1 MSSDLPELICPFCF
15 TLFPAGVLDEEVPL
29 CRECNALGRSIVTE
43 PLEEFLGSVSM
54 IELEKLRS
62 SWTERMDNW
71 QVERERILVNLD
83 IIMQKYFPL

>member
-1 MSSDLPELICPFCF
+1 
-15 TLFPAGVLDEEVPL
+15 LDEEVPL